1 MFEFFN
7 QDELTTMLAHF
18 GLNMLFTWSLIHFLY
33 HRRSKRQ
40 DFYFSFMLMGL
51 STFFMVY
58 MLGDVKFKTGFA
70 LGLFAIFSIMRF
82 RTEGMPVRE
91 MTYLFATVAMSVIN
105 ALSQSSLVMLVL
117 VNLLFILAIWLFDGV
132 FIKPNHTKLI
142 QYDRV
147 DLIKPEK
154 RDELMK
160 DLTERTGLKI
170 TGIHIGA
177 IDYLKDTVMLR
188 VNYETDE
195 TNGGGGVE
203 NKLKLRRTDR
213 EEF

>member
-7 QDELTTMLAHF
+7 QEELVIMLAHF
-18 GLNMLFTWSLIHFLY
+18 GLNTVFTWVLIHFLY

-105 ALSQSSLVMLVL
+105 ALAQSSLVMLVL
-117 VNLLFILAIWLFDGV
+117 VNLLFIFAIWLFDGV

-147 DLIKPEK
+147 DLIKPEQ
-154 RDELMK
+154 RDLLLK
-160 DLTERTGLKI
+160 DLTERTGLNI
-170 TGIHIGA
+170 TAVHIGA
-177 IDYLKDTVMLR
+177 IDYLKDTVMLK
-188 VNYETDE
+188 VNYEPDGDT
-195 TNGGGGVE
+195 GGGDVE
-203 NKLKLRRTDR
+203 NKLKLRRADR

>member
-1 MFEFFN
+1 MFELI
-7 QDELTTMLAHF
+7 DTSELLTLLAHF
-18 GLNMLFTWSLIHFLY
+18 GLNIVFIWFLIHFLY
-33 HRRSKRQ
+33 FRRSQRQ

-91 MTYLFATVAMSVIN
+91 MTYLFAVVALSVIN
-105 ALSQSSLVMLVL
+105 ALAQSSLVQLVV
-117 VNLLFILAIWLFDGV
+117 VNLIVIVAIWLFDGLLV
-132 FIKPNHTKLI
+132 KPTYAKLI

-147 DLIKPEK
+147 ELIKPSL
-154 RDELMK
+154 RSELIK
-160 DLTERTGLKI
+160 DLTERTGLRI
-170 TGIHIGA
+170 VSVSVGA
-177 IDYLKDTVMLR
+177 IDYLKDTVMLKVR
-188 VNYETDE
+188 YVPTDCDE
-195 TNGGGGVE
+195 ADDVDK
-203 NKLKLRRTDR
+203 KLKLRRADR

>member
-18 GLNMLFTWSLIHFLY
+18 GLNTLFTWSLIHFLY
-33 HRRSKRQ
+33 YRRSHRH

-132 FIKPNHTKLI
+132 FIKPTHSKLI

-154 RDELMK
+154 RDELLK
-160 DLTERTGLKI
+160 DLVERTGLDI
-170 TGIHIGA
+170 TSVSVGA

-188 VNYETDE
+188 VHYEPNE
-195 TNGGGGVE
+195 KAGGNDVD
-203 NKLKLRRTDR
+203 NKLKLRRADR

>member
-1 MFEFFN
+1 MFELFN
-7 QDELTTMLAHF
+7 QDELLTMLAHF
-18 GLNMLFTWSLIHFLY
+18 GLNTLFTWALIHFLY
-33 HRRSKRQ
+33 HKRSKRQ

-105 ALSQSSLVMLVL
+105 ALAQSSLVMLVL
-117 VNLLFILAIWLFDGV
+117 VNLLFILAIWMFDGV
-132 FIKPNHTKLI
+132 FIKPVHTKLI

-147 DLIKPEK
+147 ELIKPE
-154 RDELMK
+154 RRQELID
-160 DLTERTGLKI
+160 DLEQRTGLKI
-170 TGIHIGA
+170 NQVDVGA
-177 IDYLKDTVMLR
+177 IDFLRDMVVLR
-188 VNYETDE
+188 VHYDI
-195 TNGGGGVE
+195 NGPADKVVDQML
-203 NKLKLRRTDR
+203 KLKNSDYANV
-213 EEF
+213 

>member
-1 MFEFFN
+1 MFELFN
-7 QDELTTMLAHF
+7 QDELLTMLAHF
-18 GLNMLFTWSLIHFLY
+18 GLNTLFTWALIHFLY
-33 HRRSKRQ
+33 HKRSKRQ

-105 ALSQSSLVMLVL
+105 ALAQSSLVMLVL
-117 VNLLFILAIWLFDGV
+117 VNLLFIFAIWLFDGV
-132 FIKPNHTKLI
+132 FIKPVHTKLI

-154 RDELMK
+154 REELLK
-160 DLTERTGLKI
+160 DLTERTGLNI
-170 TGIHIGA
+170 TGINIGA
-177 IDYLKDTVMLR
+177 IDYLKDTVMLK
-188 VNYETDE
+188 VIYEPDDKT
-195 TNGGGGVE
+195 GGGDVE